1 MNANHATDA
10 NDGAADIPPV
20 KTRAAMIALVGAPN
34 AGKSTLVNTLVG
46 AKVTIVSAK
55 AQTTRA
61 RVMGV
66 RMEGDAQLVL
76 VDTPG
81 IFRPRRRLDR
91 AMVHAAWTGA
101 EDADAVCLVYD
112 ASRGEPDGFKTLV
125 ERLERQP
132 MKRHLVLN
140 KVDQTKRTKLLTL
153 AASLNERLSFD
164 QTFMISA
171 ESGDGVDQL
180 AKVLAADAPEGPWL
194 FPEDQLSDMQERLF
208 AAEITREQA
217 FRQLGQ
223 EVPYALTVE
232 TDVWQ
237 EFKNGDAR
245 IEQTIYVERQTQR
258 AIVLGKGGDR
268 VRRIREAAQVELAE
282 AFGRKTHLF
291 LFVKVREGWAD
302 DPERFAPW
310 SLDFNAK

>member
-1 MNANHATDA
+1 MTSADA
-10 NDGAADIPPV
+10 NDEAAGSPPA
-20 KTRAAMIALVGAPN
+20 TPHAAMIALVGAPN

-66 RMEGDAQLVL
+66 RMEGAAQLVF

-101 EDADAVCLVYD
+101 DDADAVCLVYD
-112 ASRGEPDGFKTLV
+112 ASRGEPDGFSTLI
-125 ERLERQP
+125 ERLERQRGR
-132 MKRHLVLN
+132 RHLVLN

-153 AASLNERLSFD
+153 AAALNERLQFD

-171 ESGDGVDQL
+171 ETGDGVDHL

-194 FPEDQLSDMQERLF
+194 FPEDQISDMQERLF

-268 VRRIREAAQVELAE
+268 VRRIREAAQAELAE

-291 LFVKVREGWAD
+291 LFVKVREGWAN
-302 DPERFAPW
+302 DPERYAPW
-310 SLDFNAK
+310 SLDFNAR

>member
-1 MNANHATDA
+1 MS
-10 NDGAADIPPV
+10 GR
-20 KTRAAMIALVGAPN
+20 RASVIALVGAPN
-34 AGKSTLVNTLVG
+34 AGKSTLVNALVG
-46 AKVTIVSAK
+46 AKVSIVSAK

-101 EDADAVCLVYD
+101 EDADAICLIYD
-112 ASRGEPDGFKTLV
+112 ASRGEPQGFD
-125 ERLERQP
+125 RLLEKLADPNLNRI
-132 MKRHLVLN
+132 LVLN
-140 KVDQTKRTKLLTL
+140 KTDKAKRAQLLAL
-153 AASLNERLSFD
+153 AAKLNERIPFAH
-164 QTFMISA
+164 TFMLSA
-171 ESGDGVDQL
+171 ETGDGVDD
-180 AKVLAADAPEGPWL
+180 LAATLAAEAPEGPWL
-194 FPEDQLSDMQERLF
+194 FPEDQLTDMQDRLF

-232 TDVWQ
+232 TDAWKEYQDGEV
-237 EFKNGDAR
+237 R

-258 AIVLGKGGDR
+258 AIVLGKGGAR
-268 VRRIREAAQVELAE
+268 IRSIREAAQAELVD
-282 AFGRKTHLF
+282 AFDRKAHLF
-291 LFVKVREGWAD
+291 LFVKVRANWSE
-302 DPERFAPW
+302 DPERYAPW
-310 SLDFNAK
+310 ALDYNAE

>member
-1 MNANHATDA
+1 
-10 NDGAADIPPV
+10 
-20 KTRAAMIALVGAPN
+20 MIALVGAPN

-46 AKVTIVSAK
+46 AKVSIVSAK

-66 RMEGDAQLVL
+66 RMEGATQLVL

-112 ASRGEPDGFKTLV
+112 ASRGEPDSFSALA
-125 ERLERQP
+125 ERLERQSGR
-132 MKRHLVLN
+132 RHLVLN
-140 KVDQTKRTKLLTL
+140 QVDRAKREKLLTL
-153 AASLNERLSFD
+153 AARLNERLKFD

-171 ESGDGVDQL
+171 ETGDGVGDL
-180 AKVLAADAPEGPWL
+180 AKALAADAPEGPWL

-232 TDVWQ
+232 TDQWE
-237 EFKNGDAR
+237 EFKNGEVR

-268 VRRIREAAQVELAE
+268 VRRLREAAQVELAE
-282 AFGRKTHLF
+282 AFGRKAHLF
-291 LFVKVREGWAD
+291 LFVKVRERWAE
-302 DPERFAPW
+302 DPERYAPW
-310 SLDFNAK
+310 ALDFNARS